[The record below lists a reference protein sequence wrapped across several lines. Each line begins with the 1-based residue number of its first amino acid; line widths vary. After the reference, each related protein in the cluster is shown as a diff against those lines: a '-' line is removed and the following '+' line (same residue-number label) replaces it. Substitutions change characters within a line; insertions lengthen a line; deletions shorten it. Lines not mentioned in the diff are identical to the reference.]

1 MIEWDEA
8 KRRINLEKHKI
19 DFAIAEDFDWETA
32 FVGED
37 DRFDYGEV
45 RFVAIG
51 KIGDVAYTMI
61 FTPRG
66 DDVRIISLRRASREE
81 RKLL

>member
-8 KRRINLEKHKI
+8 KRQINLEKHKV

-37 DRFDYGEV
+37 DRFDYGET
-45 RFVAIG
+45 RLVAVG
-51 KIGDVAYTMI
+51 KVGDIAYTMI
-61 FTPRG
+61 YTPRG
-66 DDVRIISLRRASREE
+66 ANIRIISLRRASREE
-81 RKLL
+81 RNLL